1 MNGSERFQDR
11 HEHAYGHG
19 DERAQLDRQA
29 QLHGVQ
35 TVFQAVDFDLQIVL
49 GDQAIHSAE
58 IAFAKNIYS
67 ESRTFTYFCGVCWSK
82 IMESNNA
89 KI

>member
-29 QLHGVQ
+29 QLHGSEV
-35 TVFQAVDFDLQIVL
+35 
-49 GDQAIHSAE
+49 IHSAE

-82 IMESNNA
+82 IRESNNA

>member
-29 QLHGVQ
+29 QLHG
-35 TVFQAVDFDLQIVL
+35 
-49 GDQAIHSAE
+49 G
-58 IAFAKNIYS
+58 

-82 IMESNNA
+82 IRESNNA

>member
-19 DERAQLDRQA
+19 DERAQ
-29 QLHGVQ
+29 H
-35 TVFQAVDFDLQIVL
+35 
-49 GDQAIHSAE
+49 
-58 IAFAKNIYS
+58 S

-82 IMESNNA
+82 IRESNNA